1 MDRLIFAKGHRMT
14 LVLESRRDITLE
26 TFRRVAWQ
34 GEAVRLDERA
44 LDTIERARHAFLAL
58 LDADPDLVVYGVTS
72 GYGQMAHLRYTS
84 EERKEHARRPPI
96 APMTSFGE
104 PLPER
109 VARGMVL
116 ARLTNVVEGHAAVSP
131 GLARAVAGLLD
142 GGPLPPVPALGNGC
156 SGEIQALAHL
166 FSGLFEALARG
177 ELGEL
182 RDLGEK
188 ESLALVNGSPCATAL
203 AADAALAARRRLM
216 LAVAV
221 FALSIEAL
229 KAPLDHYD
237 AVFDDLWEDPGEAAV
252 LRLLRAWLEGAG
264 AERRAYQA
272 PVSWRILPRVLG
284 QAWRAMDQAE
294 EVAGLGLRAVSDNP
308 LFVLPDGANPL
319 GRVLSNGGFH
329 NGRAYPAMDN
339 LAAAWA
345 DLALLCDRHV
355 TKLLDAR
362 TSHLPAYLSPSG
374 EGHMGTGE
382 GYIGCLGFS
391 AVGYAEQA
399 RLAATRHFLPGS
411 EGGGFGQN
419 DVALPTFLAWRSE
432 AEAGRCLEANL
443 AQLAVIAS
451 QAFHVTDRAA
461 PPRLAPLLDEVR
473 AHCPPLTAT
482 RGLAG
487 DVEGLAG
494 SFTAKVFGDGALEP

>member
-1 MDRLIFAKGHRMT
+1 MT
-14 LVLESRRDITLE
+14 VVLETRRDITLE
-26 TFRRVAWQ
+26 AFRRVAWQ
-34 GEAVRLDERA
+34 GESVRLHERA
-44 LDTIERARHAFLAL
+44 LEVIERSRRAFLTL
-58 LDADPDLVVYGVTS
+58 LEADPDLVVYGVTS
-72 GYGQMAHLRYTS
+72 GYGQMAHLRYTP
-84 EERKEHARRPPI
+84 EQRKEHARFPPI

-116 ARLTNVVEGHAAVSP
+116 ARLTNVVEGHAAISQP
-131 GLARAVAGLLD
+131 LARAVAGLLD

-156 SGEIQALAHL
+156 PGEIQALAHL
-166 FSGLFEALARG
+166 FSGLFDERAQNG
-177 ELGEL
+177 LGVYGG
-182 RDLGEK
+182 DLGEK
-188 ESLALVNGSPCATAL
+188 ESIALVNGSPCATAL
-203 AADAALAARRRLM
+203 AADAALAARRRVE

-237 AVFDDLWEDPGEAAV
+237 AVFEELWEDPGEVAV
-252 LRLLRAWLEGAG
+252 LRRLRAWLEGAG

-284 QAWRAMDQAE
+284 QAWRAADQAE
-294 EVAGLGLRAVSDNP
+294 EVAAVGLRAVSDNP

-355 TKLLDAR
+355 TKLLHAP

-399 RLAATRHFLPGS
+399 RHAAARHFLPGS

-419 DVALPTFLAWRSE
+419 DVALPTFLAWRGE

-451 QAFHVTDRAA
+451 QAFHVTERAA
-461 PPRLAPLLDEVR
+461 PPRLAPLLEEVR
-473 AHCPPLTAT
+473 AHCPPLTEP

-487 DVEGLAG
+487 DVERLTGH
-494 SFTAKVFGDGALEP
+494 FTETVFGDGPLLP

>member
-1 MDRLIFAKGHRMT
+1 MT
-14 LVLESRRDITLE
+14 LVLESRREFTIE
-26 TFRRVAWQ
+26 AFYRVAWQ
-34 GEAVRLDERA
+34 GEAVRLHERA
-44 LDTIERARHAFLAL
+44 LDTIDRARGAFLAL
-58 LDADPDLVVYGVTS
+58 LDSDPELVVYGVTS
-72 GYGQMAHLRYTS
+72 GYGQMAHLRYTA

-104 PLPER
+104 ALPDR

-116 ARLTNVVEGHAAVSP
+116 ARLTNFIEGHAAVP
-131 GLARAVAGLLD
+131 PALAGAVAGLLD
-142 GGPLPPVPALGNGC
+142 GAPLPPVPALGNGC
-156 SGEIQALAHL
+156 PGEIQALAHL
-166 FSGLFEALARG
+166 FSGLFDDLDGG
-177 ELGEL
+177 ELSGL
-182 RDLGEK
+182 SEK
-188 ESLALVNGSPCATAL
+188 ESIALVNGSPCATAL
-203 AADAALAARRRLM
+203 VADAALAARRRLS

-229 KAPLDHYD
+229 KASLDHYD
-237 AVFDDLWEDPGEAAV
+237 AVLEGLWEDPGEVAV
-252 LRLLRAWLEGAG
+252 LRLLRAWLEGAE

-284 QAWRAMDQAE
+284 QAWRAADQAE
-294 EVAGLGLRAVSDNP
+294 EVAAVGLRAVSDNP
-308 LFVLPDGANPL
+308 LFVPPDDANPN
-319 GRVLSNGGFH
+319 GRVLSNGGYH

-391 AVGYAEQA
+391 AAGFAEQA
-399 RLAATRHFLPGS
+399 RIAATRHFLPGS

-432 AEAGRCLEANL
+432 AEAGRCLDANL
-443 AQLAVIAS
+443 ANLAAVAS
-451 QAFHVTDRAA
+451 QAFHVTNRAA
-461 PPRLAPLLDEVR
+461 PPRLAPLLDEIR
-473 AHCPPLTAT
+473 ALCPPLTAS

-487 DVEGLAG
+487 DLERLAG
-494 SFTAKVFGDGALEP
+494 RFTAKVFGPAAMHP

>member
-1 MDRLIFAKGHRMT
+1 MT
-14 LVLESRRDITLE
+14 LVLETRRDITPDA
-26 TFRRVAWQ
+26 FCRVAWQ
-34 GEAVRLDERA
+34 GEAVRLHERA
-44 LDTIERARHAFLAL
+44 LATIDRSRRAFLSL
-58 LDADPDLVVYGVTS
+58 LESDPELVVYGVTS
-72 GYGQMAHLRYTS
+72 GYGQMAHLRYTP
-84 EERKEHARRPPI
+84 EQRREHARRPPV
-96 APMTSFGE
+96 ATMTSFGE

-109 VARGMVL
+109 VTRGMVL
-116 ARLTNVVEGHAAVSP
+116 ARLANIVEGHAAISP
-131 GLARAVAGLLD
+131 GLARAVAALLD
-142 GGPLPPVPALGNGC
+142 GAPLPPVPALGNGC
-156 SGEIQALAHL
+156 PGEIQALGHL
-166 FSGLFEALARG
+166 LSGLFEDIARG
-177 ELGEL
+177 KL
-182 RDLGEK
+182 DQLGEK
-188 ESLALVNGSPCATAL
+188 ESLALVNGSPCAAAL
-203 AADAALAARRRLM
+203 AADAALAARRRLS

-237 AVFDDLWEDPGEAAV
+237 AVLDELWEDPGEVAV
-252 LRLLRAWLEGAG
+252 LGLLRRWLDGAA

-284 QAWRAMDQAE
+284 QAWRATDQAE
-294 EVAGLGLRAVSDNP
+294 EIAAISLRAVSDNP
-308 LFVLPDGANPL
+308 LFVPPDAAAPK
-319 GRVLSNGGFH
+319 GRVLSNGGYH

-362 TSHLPAYLSPSG
+362 TSHLPPYLSQSG

-419 DVALPTFLAWRSE
+419 DVALPTFLAWRGE
-432 AEAGRCLEANL
+432 AEAGRCLDANL
-443 AQLAVIAS
+443 AILAAVAS
-451 QAFHVTDRAA
+451 QAFHVTEREA
-461 PPRLAPLLDEVR
+461 PPRLAPLLEEVR
-473 AHCPPLTAT
+473 TFFPPLTVP
-482 RGLAG
+482 RVLSG
-487 DVEGLAG
+487 DVERLAG
-494 SFTAKVFGDGALEP
+494 HFTAKAFAGEILTP

>member
-1 MDRLIFAKGHRMT
+1 MT
-14 LVLESRRDITLE
+14 VVLETRRDITLE
-26 TFRRVAWQ
+26 AFRRVAWQ
-34 GEAVRLDERA
+34 GESVRLHERA
-44 LDTIERARHAFLAL
+44 LEVIGRSRRAFLTL
-58 LDADPDLVVYGVTS
+58 LEADPDLVVYGVTS
-72 GYGQMAHLRYTS
+72 GYGQMAHLRYTP
-84 EERKEHARRPPI
+84 EQRKEHARFPPI

-116 ARLTNVVEGHAAVSP
+116 ARLTNVVEGHAAISQP
-131 GLARAVAGLLD
+131 LARAVAGLLD

-156 SGEIQALAHL
+156 PGEIQALAHL
-166 FSGLFEALARG
+166 FSGLFDERAQNG
-177 ELGEL
+177 LGVYGG
-182 RDLGEK
+182 DLGEK
-188 ESLALVNGSPCATAL
+188 ESIALVNGSPCATAL
-203 AADAALAARRRLM
+203 AADAALAARRRVE

-237 AVFDDLWEDPGEAAV
+237 AVFEELWEDPGEVAV
-252 LRLLRAWLEGAG
+252 LRRLRAWLDGAG

-284 QAWRAMDQAE
+284 QAWRTADQAE
-294 EVAGLGLRAVSDNP
+294 EVAAVGLRAVSDNP

-355 TKLLDAR
+355 TKLLHAP

-399 RLAATRHFLPGS
+399 RHAAARHFLPGS

-419 DVALPTFLAWRSE
+419 DVALPTFLAWRGE

-443 AQLAVIAS
+443 AHLAVIAS
-451 QAFHVTDRAA
+451 QAFHVTERAA
-461 PPRLAPLLDEVR
+461 PPRLAPLLEEVR
-473 AHCPPLTAT
+473 AHCPPLSAP

-487 DVEGLAG
+487 DVERLAG
-494 SFTAKVFGDGALEP
+494 RFTETVFGDEPLLP

>member
-1 MDRLIFAKGHRMT
+1 MT

-34 GEAVRLDERA
+34 GEAVRLDARA
-44 LDTIERARHAFLAL
+44 LDTIDRARHAFLAL

-72 GYGQMAHLRYTS
+72 GYGQMAHLRYTP
-84 EERKEHARRPPI
+84 EERKEHARRPLI

-116 ARLTNVVEGHAAVSP
+116 ARLTNVVEGHAAISP

-142 GGPLPPVPALGNGC
+142 GGALPPVPALGNGC
-156 SGEIQALAHL
+156 PGEIQALAHL

-177 ELGEL
+177 EPGDPGDLGEL

-203 AADAALAARRRLM
+203 AADAALAARRRLK

-237 AVFDDLWEDPGEAAV
+237 AVFDDLWEDPGEVAV
-252 LRLLRAWLEGAG
+252 LRLLRAWLEGAD

-284 QAWRAMDQAE
+284 QAWRAMGQAE
-294 EVAGLGLRAVSDNP
+294 EVADLGLRAVSDNP

-391 AVGYAEQA
+391 AAGYAEQA
-399 RLAATRHFLPGS
+399 RQAAARHFLPGS

-419 DVALPTFLAWRSE
+419 DVALPTFLAWRGE

-443 AQLAVIAS
+443 AQLAAIAS
-451 QAFHVTDRAA
+451 QAFYVTDRAA
-461 PPRLAPLLDEVR
+461 PPRLSPLLDEVR
-473 AHCPPLTAT
+473 THCPPLTAP
-482 RGLAG
+482 RGLA
-487 DVEGLAG
+487 VEVERLAG
-494 SFTAKVFGDGALEP
+494 HFTAKVFGDESLGP

>member
-1 MDRLIFAKGHRMT
+1 MT
-14 LVLESRRDITLE
+14 LVLESRRDFTIE
-26 TFRRVAWQ
+26 AFRRVAWQ
-34 GEAVRLDERA
+34 GEAVRLHARA
-44 LDTIERARHAFLAL
+44 LDTIDRARHAFLAL
-58 LDADPDLVVYGVTS
+58 LEADPDLVVYGVTS
-72 GYGQMAHLRYTS
+72 GYGQMAHLRYTP

-116 ARLTNVVEGHAAVSP
+116 ARLTNVIDGHAAISP

-142 GGPLPPVPALGNGC
+142 GGALPPVPALGNGC
-156 SGEIQALAHL
+156 PGEIQALAHL
-166 FSGLFEALARG
+166 FSGLFEALEQG
-177 ELGEL
+177 ELS
-182 RDLGEK
+182 DLAEK

-203 AADAALAARRRLM
+203 AADAALAARRRLR
-216 LAVAV
+216 LAIAV
-221 FALSIEAL
+221 FALSIEAM

-237 AVFDDLWEDPGEAAV
+237 AVFEELWEDPGEVAV
-252 LRLLRAWLEGAG
+252 LRLLRAWLDGA
-264 AERRAYQA
+264 AYERRAYQA

-284 QAWRAMDQAE
+284 QAWRATDQAE
-294 EVAGLGLRAVSDNP
+294 EVAAVGLRAVSDNP
-308 LFVLPDGANPL
+308 LFVLPDGASPL

-362 TSHLPAYLSPSG
+362 TSQLPAYLSPSG

-382 GYIGCLGFS
+382 GYIGCLGFA

-443 AQLAVIAS
+443 AQLAAVAS
-451 QAFHVTDRAA
+451 QAFHVTERAA

-473 AHCPPLTAT
+473 ALCPPLTAP
-482 RGLAG
+482 RGLAL
-487 DVEGLAG
+487 DVERLADN
-494 SFTAKVFGDGALEP
+494 FTAKVFGDEALEP

>member
-1 MDRLIFAKGHRMT
+1 MT
-14 LVLESRRDITLE
+14 LVLETRRDITLE
-26 TFRRVAWQ
+26 AFRRVAWR
-34 GEAVRLDERA
+34 GEAVRLHDRA
-44 LDTIERARHAFLAL
+44 LDTIDRARQAFLAL
-58 LDADPDLVVYGVTS
+58 LDGDPDLVVYGVTS
-72 GYGQMAHLRYTS
+72 GYGQMAHLRYTP
-84 EERKEHARRPPI
+84 EDRKRHASWPPI

-116 ARLTNVVEGHAAVSP
+116 ARLTNLVEGHAAISR
-131 GLARAVAGLLD
+131 GLAEAVAGLLD
-142 GGPLPPVPALGNGC
+142 GAPLPPVPALGNGC
-156 SGEIQALAHL
+156 PGEIQALAHL
-166 FSGLFEALARG
+166 FSGLFRDTGGASVTELA
-177 ELGEL
+177 
-182 RDLGEK
+182 EK
-188 ESLALVNGSPCATAL
+188 EAIALVNGSPCATAL
-203 AADAALAARRRLM
+203 AADASLAARRRLA

-221 FALSIEAL
+221 FALSVEAM

-237 AVFDDLWEDPGEAAV
+237 PVFEDLWEDPGEVAV
-252 LRLLRAWLEGAG
+252 LRLLRAWLEGAA

-284 QAWRAMDQAE
+284 QAWRAADQAE
-294 EVAGLGLRAVSDNP
+294 EVAVLGLRAVSDNP
-308 LFVLPDGANPL
+308 LFVPPDDENPR
-319 GRVLSNGGFH
+319 GRVLSNGGYH
-329 NGRAYPAMDN
+329 NGRAYPALDN

-362 TSHLPAYLSPSG
+362 TSLLPAYLSPTG

-391 AVGYAEQA
+391 AAGFAEQA

-419 DVALPTFLAWRSE
+419 DVGLPSFLAWRGE
-432 AEAGRCLEANL
+432 AEAGRCLDANL

-451 QAFHVTDRAA
+451 QAFHVTERAA
-461 PPRLAPLLDEVR
+461 PPRLASLLDEVR
-473 AHCPPLTAT
+473 EICPPLTGP
-482 RGLAG
+482 RGLAPE
-487 DVEGLAG
+487 VERLAER
-494 SFTAKVFGDGALEP
+494 FTARVFGDASECLAPGP

>member
-1 MDRLIFAKGHRMT
+1 MT
-14 LVLESRRDITLE
+14 VVLETRRDITLE
-26 TFRRVAWQ
+26 AFRRVAWQ
-34 GEAVRLDERA
+34 GEGVCLHERA
-44 LDTIERARHAFLAL
+44 LDAIERSRRAFLAL
-58 LDADPDLVVYGVTS
+58 LEADPDLVVYGVTS
-72 GYGQMAHLRYTS
+72 GYGQMAHLRYTP
-84 EERKEHARRPPI
+84 EERRQHARRPPI

-104 PLPER
+104 ALPER

-116 ARLTNVVEGHAAVSP
+116 ARLTNIVEGHAAISLP
-131 GLARAVAGLLD
+131 LARAVAGLLD
-142 GGPLPPVPALGNGC
+142 GAPLPPVPALGNGC
-156 SGEIQALAHL
+156 PGEIQALAHL
-166 FSGLFEALARG
+166 FSGLFDERARDG
-177 ELGEL
+177 SDG
-182 RDLGEK
+182 DLGEK
-188 ESLALVNGSPCATAL
+188 ESIALVNGSPCAAAL
-203 AADAALAARRRLM
+203 AADAALAARRRVE

-221 FALSIEAL
+221 FALSVEAL

-237 AVFDDLWEDPGEAAV
+237 AVLEALWEDPGEVAV

-264 AERRAYQA
+264 GAGEERRAYQA

-284 QAWRAMDQAE
+284 QAWRAADQAE
-294 EVAGLGLRAVSDNP
+294 EVAAVGLRAVSDNP

-319 GRVLSNGGFH
+319 GRVLTNGGYH
-329 NGRAYPAMDN
+329 NGRAYPALDN

-362 TSHLPAYLSPSG
+362 TSHLPAFLSPSG
-374 EGHMGTGE
+374 AGHMGAGE

-391 AVGYAEQA
+391 AAGYAEQA

-451 QAFHVTDRAA
+451 QAFHVTERGA

-473 AHCPPLTAT
+473 AHCPPLTAP
-482 RGLAG
+482 RPLAG
-487 DVEGLAG
+487 DVERLAG
-494 SFTAKVFGDGALEP
+494 HFNKTVFGDAPLLP

>member
-1 MDRLIFAKGHRMT
+1 MT
-14 LVLESRRDITLE
+14 LVLESRRDITIE
-26 TFRRVAWQ
+26 AFRRVAWR
-34 GEAVRLDERA
+34 GEAVRLHERA
-44 LDTIERARHAFLAL
+44 LDAIDRARHAFLAL
-58 LDADPDLVVYGVTS
+58 LESDPDLVVYGVTS
-72 GYGQMAHLRYTS
+72 GYGQMAHLRYTP
-84 EERKEHARRPPI
+84 EARKEHARRPPV

-104 PLPER
+104 PLPDR

-116 ARLTNVVEGHAAVSP
+116 ARLTNVIEGHAAVSP
-131 GLARAVAGLLD
+131 ALARAVAGLLD
-142 GGPLPPVPALGNGC
+142 GDPLPPVPALGNGC
-156 SGEIQALAHL
+156 PGEIQALAHL
-166 FSGLFEALARG
+166 FSGLFEDLAHG

-182 RDLGEK
+182 GELDDLAEK

-203 AADAALAARRRLM
+203 AADAALAARRRLS
-216 LAVAV
+216 LAIAV

-237 AVFDDLWEDPGEAAV
+237 AVFEELWEDPGEVAV
-252 LRLLRAWLEGAG
+252 LRLLRAWLDGAQ

-284 QAWRAMDQAE
+284 QAWRATDQAE
-294 EVAGLGLRAVSDNP
+294 EVAAVGLRAVSDNP
-308 LFVLPDGANPL
+308 LFVLPDDTNPK

-432 AEAGRCLEANL
+432 AEAGRCLDANL
-443 AQLAVIAS
+443 ALLAAVAS

-473 AHCPPLTAT
+473 ALCPPLTAP

-487 DVEGLAG
+487 DVERLAG
-494 SFTAKVFGDGALEP
+494 HFAEKVFGDEVMSP

>member
-1 MDRLIFAKGHRMT
+1 
-14 LVLESRRDITLE
+14 VL
-26 TFRRVAWQ
+26 FRS
-34 GEAVRLDERA
+34 
-44 LDTIERARHAFLAL
+44 
-58 LDADPDLVVYGVTS
+58 PDLVVYGVTS
-72 GYGQMAHLRYTS
+72 GYGQMAHLRYTA
-84 EERKEHARRPPI
+84 EEREEHARRPPI
-96 APMTSFGE
+96 SPMTSFGE
-104 PLPER
+104 PLPDR

-116 ARLTNVVEGHAAVSP
+116 ARLTNVVEGHSAISP
-131 GLARAVAGLLD
+131 DLARAVAGLL
-142 GGPLPPVPALGNGC
+142 GGEPLPPVPALGNGC
-156 SGEIQALAHL
+156 PGEIQALAHL
-166 FSGLFEALARG
+166 FSGLFEDLAKG
-177 ELGEL
+177 ELD
-182 RDLGEK
+182 DLGEK

-203 AADAALAARRRLM
+203 TADAALAARRRLS
-216 LAVAV
+216 LAIAV

-229 KAPLDHYD
+229 KAPMDHYD
-237 AVFDDLWEDPGEAAV
+237 AVFEDLWEDPGEVAV
-252 LRLLRAWLEGAG
+252 LRLLRAWLDGAQ

-284 QAWRAMDQAE
+284 QAWRATDQAE

-432 AEAGRCLEANL
+432 AEAGRCLDANL
-443 AQLAVIAS
+443 AQLAAVVS

-473 AHCPPLTAT
+473 ALCPPLTAP
-482 RGLAG
+482 RGLAL
-487 DVEGLAG
+487 DVERLADN
-494 SFTAKVFGDGALEP
+494 FTAKVFGDGVMGP

>member
-1 MDRLIFAKGHRMT
+1 MT
-14 LVLESRRDITLE
+14 LVLESRRDITIDA
-26 TFRRVAWQ
+26 FRRVAWR
-34 GEAVRLDERA
+34 GEAVRLHEQVVAAID
-44 LDTIERARHAFLAL
+44 RARRAFLSL
-58 LDADPDLVVYGVTS
+58 LESDPELVVYGVTS
-72 GYGQMAHLRYTS
+72 GYGQMAHLRYAP

-96 APMTSFGE
+96 ATMTSFGE

-116 ARLTNVVEGHAAVSP
+116 ARLANFVEGHAAVSP
-131 GLARAVAGLLD
+131 GLAQAVAGLLD
-142 GGPLPPVPALGNGC
+142 GAPLPPVPALGNGC
-156 SGEIQALAHL
+156 PGEIQALGHL
-166 FSGLFEALARG
+166 FSGLYEAIVRG
-177 ELGEL
+177 ELD
-182 RDLGEK
+182 DLAGK
-188 ESLALVNGSPCATAL
+188 ESLALVNGSPCAAAL
-203 AADAALAARRRLM
+203 AADAALAARRRLA
-216 LAVAV
+216 LAIAV

-229 KAPLDHYD
+229 KAPLNHYD
-237 AVFDDLWEDPGEAAV
+237 AVLDDLWEDPGEVAV
-252 LRLLRAWLEGAG
+252 LGLLRDWLDGAA

-284 QAWRAMDQAE
+284 QAWRAAEQAE
-294 EVAGLGLRAVSDNP
+294 EIAAISLRAVSDNP
-308 LFVLPDGANPL
+308 LFVPPDGANSK
-319 GRVLSNGGFH
+319 GRVLSNGGYH

-339 LAAAWA
+339 LAASWA

-362 TSHLPAYLSPSG
+362 TSHLPAYLSRSG

-399 RLAATRHFLPGS
+399 RLAAARHFLPGS

-443 AQLAVIAS
+443 AMLAVLAS
-451 QAFHVTDRAA
+451 QAFHVTERTA

-473 AHCPPLTAT
+473 ELCPPLTDT
-482 RGLAG
+482 RPLAG
-487 DVEGLAG
+487 DVERLADC
-494 SFTAKVFGDGALEP
+494 FTAKVFADEVLAP

>member
-1 MDRLIFAKGHRMT
+1 MT
-14 LVLESRRDITLE
+14 LVLESRRDITLAAYC
-26 TFRRVAWQ
+26 RVAWQ
-34 GEAVRLDERA
+34 GEAVRLHERA
-44 LDTIERARHAFLAL
+44 LATIDRARQAFLAL
-58 LDADPDLVVYGVTS
+58 LDSDSDLVVYGVTS
-72 GYGQMAHLRYTS
+72 GYGQMAHLRYTP
-84 EERKEHARRPPI
+84 EERKAHARRPPI

-116 ARLTNVVEGHAAVSP
+116 ARLTNFVDGHAAVSP
-131 GLARAVAGLLD
+131 GLTRAVAALLD
-142 GGPLPPVPALGNGC
+142 GACLPPVPALGNGC
-156 SGEIQALAHL
+156 PGEIQALAHL
-166 FSGLFEALARG
+166 FSGLFGALEENEG
-177 ELGEL
+177 
-182 RDLGEK
+182 LGEK
-188 ESLALVNGSPCATAL
+188 ESLALVNGSPCASAL
-203 AADAALAARRRLM
+203 AADAALAARRRLA

-237 AVFDDLWEDPGEAAV
+237 AVFDELWEDSGEVGA
-252 LRLLRAWLEGAG
+252 LRRLRAWLEGAA

-284 QAWRAMDQAE
+284 QAWRAADQAE
-294 EVAGLGLRAVSDNP
+294 EVAAVGLRAVSDNP
-308 LFVLPDGANPL
+308 LFVPPDDAHPE
-319 GRVLSNGGFH
+319 GRVLSNGGYH
-329 NGRAYPAMDN
+329 NGRAYPALDN

-345 DLALLCDRHV
+345 DLALLCDRQV

-399 RLAATRHFLPGS
+399 RLAAARHFLPGS

-432 AEAGRCLEANL
+432 AEAGRCLDANL
-443 AQLAVIAS
+443 AQLAAIAS
-451 QAFHVTDRAA
+451 QAFHITERPA

-473 AHCPPLTAT
+473 SLCPPLTGPRA
-482 RGLAG
+482 LAG
-487 DVEGLAG
+487 DVERLAAH
-494 SFTAKVFGDGALEP
+494 FTAKAFDEAAMEP

>member
-1 MDRLIFAKGHRMT
+1 MT
-14 LVLESRRDITLE
+14 LVLESRRDITME
-26 TFRRVAWQ
+26 TFRRVAWR
-34 GEAVRLDERA
+34 GEAVRLHERA
-44 LDTIERARHAFLAL
+44 LDTIDRARRAFLAL
-58 LDADPDLVVYGVTS
+58 LESDPDLVVYGVTS
-72 GYGQMAHLRYTS
+72 GYGQMAHLRYTP
-84 EERKEHARRPPI
+84 EERKQHARRPPI
-96 APMTSFGE
+96 ATMTSFGE

-116 ARLTNVVEGHAAVSP
+116 ARLANVVEGHAAVSP

-156 SGEIQALAHL
+156 PGEIQALGHL
-166 FSGLFEALARG
+166 FSGLFDAISQG
-177 ELGEL
+177 KLG
-182 RDLGEK
+182 DLEEK
-188 ESLALVNGSPCATAL
+188 ESLALVNGSPCAAAL
-203 AADAALAARRRLM
+203 AADAALAARRRLS

-237 AVFDDLWEDPGEAAV
+237 AALDELWEDPGESAV
-252 LRLLRAWLEGAG
+252 LGLLRGWLDGAS
-264 AERRAYQA
+264 AERRTYQA

-284 QAWRAMDQAE
+284 QAWRAAEQAE
-294 EVAGLGLRAVSDNP
+294 EIAAISLRAVSDNP
-308 LFVLPDGANPL
+308 LFVPPDDRNPH
-319 GRVLSNGGFH
+319 GRVLSNGGYH
-329 NGRAYPAMDN
+329 NGRAYPVLDN

-362 TSHLPAYLSPSG
+362 TSHLPAYLTRSG
-374 EGHMGTGE
+374 EGHMAAGE

-419 DVALPTFLAWRSE
+419 DVAVPTFLAWRSE
-432 AEAGRCLEANL
+432 AEAGRCLDANL
-443 AQLAVIAS
+443 AMLAAVAS

-461 PPRLAPLLDEVR
+461 PPRLAPLLEEVR
-473 AHCPPLTAT
+473 ALCPPLTVS

-487 DVEGLAG
+487 EIARLAER
-494 SFTAKVFGDGALEP
+494 FTARVFADEIPAP

>member
-1 MDRLIFAKGHRMT
+1 MT
-14 LVLESRRDITLE
+14 LVLESRRDITIE
-26 TFRRVAWQ
+26 AFRRVAWR
-34 GEAVRLDERA
+34 GEAVRLHERA
-44 LDTIERARHAFLAL
+44 LDAIDRARHAFLAL
-58 LDADPDLVVYGVTS
+58 LESDPDLVVYGVTS
-72 GYGQMAHLRYTS
+72 GYGQMAHLRHTP
-84 EERKEHARRPPI
+84 EARKEHARRPPI
-96 APMTSFGE
+96 SPMTSFGE
-104 PLPER
+104 PLPDR

-116 ARLTNVVEGHAAVSP
+116 ARLTNVVEGHSAISP

-142 GGPLPPVPALGNGC
+142 GEPLPPVPALGNGC
-156 SGEIQALAHL
+156 PGEIQALAHL
-166 FSGLFEALARG
+166 FSGLFEDLAKG
-177 ELGEL
+177 ELD
-182 RDLGEK
+182 DLGEK

-203 AADAALAARRRLM
+203 TADAALAARRRLS
-216 LAVAV
+216 LAIAV

-229 KAPLDHYD
+229 KAPMDHYD
-237 AVFDDLWEDPGEAAV
+237 AVFEDLWEDPGEVAV
-252 LRLLRAWLEGAG
+252 LRLLRAWLDGAQ

-284 QAWRAMDQAE
+284 QAWRATDQAE
-294 EVAGLGLRAVSDNP
+294 EVAAVGLRAVSDNP
-308 LFVLPDGANPL
+308 LFVPPDGTNPK

-432 AEAGRCLEANL
+432 AEAGRCLDANL
-443 AQLAVIAS
+443 AQLAAVAS

-473 AHCPPLTAT
+473 ALCPPLTAP

-487 DVEGLAG
+487 DVERLAG
-494 SFTAKVFGDGALEP
+494 HFAEKVFGDEVMSP

>member
-1 MDRLIFAKGHRMT
+1 MT
-14 LVLESRRDITLE
+14 LILESRRDITLE
-26 TFRRVAWQ
+26 AFRRVAWQ
-34 GEAVRLDERA
+34 GEAVRLHERA
-44 LDTIERARHAFLAL
+44 LDTIDRARQAFLAL
-58 LDADPDLVVYGVTS
+58 LDSDPELVVYGVTS
-72 GYGQMAHLRYTS
+72 GYGQMAHLRYTP

-116 ARLTNVVEGHAAVSP
+116 ARLTNVIEGHAAVSP
-131 GLARAVAGLLD
+131 ALARAVAGLLD
-142 GGPLPPVPALGNGC
+142 GDPLPPVPALGNGC
-156 SGEIQALAHL
+156 PGEIQALAHL
-166 FSGLFEALARG
+166 FSGLFEDHAQG
-177 ELGEL
+177 ELD
-182 RDLGEK
+182 DLGEK

-203 AADAALAARRRLM
+203 AADAALAARRRLS
-216 LAVAV
+216 LAIAV
-221 FALSIEAL
+221 FALSIEAM

-237 AVFDDLWEDPGEAAV
+237 AIFEDLWEDPGEVAM
-252 LRLLRAWLEGAG
+252 LRLLRAWLDGAE

-284 QAWRAMDQAE
+284 QAWRATDQAE
-294 EVAGLGLRAVSDNP
+294 EVAAVGLRAVSDNP
-308 LFVLPDGANPL
+308 LFVLPDGANPK

-391 AVGYAEQA
+391 AAGYAEQA

-432 AEAGRCLEANL
+432 AEAGRCLDANL
-443 AQLAVIAS
+443 AQLAAVAS

-473 AHCPPLTAT
+473 ALCPPLTVP

-487 DVEGLAG
+487 DVERLAEH
-494 SFTAKVFGDGALEP
+494 FTAKVFGAAMMDP